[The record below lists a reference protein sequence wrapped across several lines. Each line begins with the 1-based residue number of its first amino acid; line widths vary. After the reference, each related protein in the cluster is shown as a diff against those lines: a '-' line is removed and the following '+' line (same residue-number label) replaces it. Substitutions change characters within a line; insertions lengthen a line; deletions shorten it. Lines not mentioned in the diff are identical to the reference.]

1 MKKKN
6 RQGKDEE
13 CIMKNRKEKML
24 YNAPEITTVTCLDM
38 VDIITTSGGGNG
50 GGSSGGGTV
59 VPPITNG
66 GDFNGE
72 DY

>member
-1 MKKKN
+1 MKS
-6 RQGKDEE
+6 
-13 CIMKNRKEKML
+13 RKEKML
-24 YNAPEITTVTCLDM
+24 YDAPEMTTVTYL
-38 VDIITTSGGGNG
+38 DIITTSGGGNG
-50 GGSSGGGTV
+50 GGSSSGGTV